1 MTETA
6 SQIATLHPD
15 AFLSGNS
22 SSGTVLPHAC
32 ITICDAAGQ
41 SLESNQIGRVT
52 IQAESLALG
61 YYPVLFSSDAPF
73 EVDDLGFLNRQD
85 YLTIVGRRS
94 HKIITGG
101 ENVFPEEVEAA
112 IQATNLVEDVGVVGM
127 PDRYWGEV
135 IVAIYRPKHGA
146 EVKAIAPE
154 TWRFLLSRT
163 LAKFKHPKYWI
174 VVEQLPRNAQ
184 GKINREQLKQIATE
198 QINRDPITG

>member
-1 MTETA
+1 
-6 SQIATLHPD
+6 
-15 AFLSGNS
+15 
-22 SSGTVLPHAC
+22 
-32 ITICDAAGQ
+32 
-41 SLESNQIGRVT
+41 
-52 IQAESLALG
+52 
-61 YYPVLFSSDAPF
+61 
-73 EVDDLGFLNRQD
+73 VDDLGFLNRQD

-135 IVAIYRPKHGA
+135 IVAIYRPQNGT

-174 VVEQLPRNAQ
+174 AVEQLPRNAQ